1 MSLRTKFILLLILLN
16 GVILVFCFAFF
27 LNNNR
32 GNIIREEISIIDTV
46 NKTLYEEKIA
56 IRGLFFL
63 PVSRQVTVVENAERN
78 LDQAISD
85 LLSIRYLT
93 NLSSLIDDSIRD
105 IVLERYTSRMA
116 VSELLDVIDKI
127 LIELDRT
134 IRATANF
141 EAINDYAV
149 SHNNELLK
157 ERAEA
162 FSGFLFDIE
171 QNIENSLANFG
182 AQYQIIEEERAT
194 IERNSIITFII
205 FFLTIA
211 ITSIIAGWLIAK
223 SIINVTYNLD
233 KANKETDAVFK
244 NIHEG
249 IFHLD
254 ESLKIGHLC
263 SKYFEDLF
271 GNIDFKNKNMP
282 FTEFLKELGVSA
294 KDILVS
300 DDYLGLFFNEKIN
313 SALLTQ
319 ANPLDKVHISI
330 LDENKNPKEK
340 YLHFIFSVFTNAN
353 NKKEIL
359 GTVKDITEEVIYAEA
374 LKEEEAKNKEKIEHL
389 VQIMNIEP
397 ATMEE
402 FLEDSQ
408 DEIEYIN
415 NLLKSNRSDY
425 RKVINEVYLAIHSVK
440 GNAQLLGL
448 KNIAELL
455 NKIENNIKNL
465 LDANDITWE
474 SILDSTIQLGTIQEN
489 LDDLKKRVKELLA
502 YQAKF
507 KNLEEKTGLFE
518 RTLNRILVTEGM
530 KDGKILNLDHKHFN
544 SKNIPKEHRKIV
556 KDIFVQLA
564 RNTIYHGIEKP
575 DEREKRGKSPQGTV
589 SISLK
594 KDKAG
599 NIVYVFKDDGNGID
613 AGKITKIAQEK
624 GLVKKGDVLDLDE
637 AVKLIFSMGFS
648 TAEGNSSMAGRGIGL
663 NLIKEKVSSAKG
675 KIKIRT
681 EKWKYCEYIIFLPL
695 AQSI

>member
-1 MSLRTKFILLLILLN
+1 MSLRTKFILLLVLLN
-16 GVILVFCFAFF
+16 SVILFFCFAFF
-27 LNNNR
+27 FNNNR
-32 GNIIREEISIIDTV
+32 NNVIREEISIIDAV
-46 NKTLYEEKIA
+46 NKALYEERIA
-56 IRGLFFL
+56 IRGLFIL
-63 PVSRQVTVVENAERN
+63 PVSRHVIVVENAERN

-93 NLSSLIDDSIRD
+93 NLSPVIDDSIRN
-105 IVLERYTSRMA
+105 IVLERYASRMA
-116 VSELLDVIDKI
+116 VSELLDIIDKI
-127 LIELDRT
+127 LIELDRSV
-134 IRATANF
+134 RATANF
-141 EAINDYAV
+141 EAINAYAV
-149 SHNNELLK
+149 RHNNELLK

-162 FSGFLFDIE
+162 FSSFLFDIE

-182 AQYQIIEEERAT
+182 AQYQTIEEERAT

-211 ITSIIAGWLIAK
+211 ITSIIAGWLIAR
-223 SIINVTYNLD
+223 SIINITYNLD
-233 KANKETDAVFK
+233 RANKETDAVFK
-244 NIHEG
+244 NIQEG

-271 GNIDFKNKNMP
+271 GNIYFRNML

-313 SALLTQ
+313 SALLVQ
-319 ANPLDKVHISI
+319 ANPLDKVHVSM
-330 LDENKNPKEK
+330 LDENKNSKER
-340 YLHFIFSVFTNAN
+340 YLCFIFSVFTNAN

-374 LKEEEAKNKEKIEHL
+374 LKEEEAKSKEKIEHL

-408 DEIEYIN
+408 DELEYIN

-425 RKVINEVYLAIHSVK
+425 RNVINEVYFAVHSVK

-448 KNIAELL
+448 TNIAGLL
-455 NKIENNIKNL
+455 NKIEDNIKSL
-465 LDANDITWE
+465 LDTNEITWE

-489 LDDLKKRVKELLA
+489 LDDLRSRVKELLA

-507 KNLEEKTGLFE
+507 KNLEGKTGLFE

-544 SKNIPKEHRKIV
+544 SKNIPKGHRKIV